1 MNHNREEPFVLSNRP
16 KRQQLT
22 LGFDDLIEADNA
34 APVEEPQRGQSDSAT
49 TKQPSLDRSQI
60 DLMEKIVEN
69 ANMEAAW
76 KNVRRNAG
84 APGPD
89 GITVDEFP
97 EWLQPRWPDI
107 RQQLLEGG
115 YRPAPARR
123 KAIPKPDGGER
134 QLGIPNVLDRLIQQA
149 ILQILTPIFDPHFSE
164 SSFGF
169 RPKRSAHGAIKQI
182 QRTVREG
189 YRHCV
194 DMDLSKFFDRVQHDV
209 LLVRVARQVHDR
221 RLLKLIGRYLRAGV
235 LMVDGVVQPSPEGT
249 MQGGPLSPLLA
260 NVLLDDFDKE
270 LEQRG
275 LRFVRYADDF
285 LVFVRTPEAAQRVY
299 QSVARYL
306 TQRLKLV
313 VNQQKSQVC
322 STNGVEFLGYR
333 FHGFGGQIRVSEKNV
348 LKFQRRCKEITR
360 RNRGVSMSSRLKE
373 LAQYVRGWTAYFC
386 LEQRRTLFR
395 ELDKWLRRRIRAC
408 YWKWW
413 RRPKTKIRKLL
424 SLGVRLD
431 EAISHGC
438 SRKGPWRMSGSRAI
452 QTGMPVT
459 WLTER
464 GLLSL
469 EEIWIRFAPKR

>member
-1 MNHNREEPFVLSNRP
+1 MLSDRP
-16 KRQQLT
+16 TPQQLT
-22 LGFDDLIEADNA
+22 FDFDDFIEADDA
-34 APVEEPQRGQSDSAT
+34 APVQEPQRGQSAPANME
-49 TKQPSLDRSQI
+49 QPSLDHSS
-60 DLMEKIVEN
+60 DPLMEKIVDT
-69 ANMEAAW
+69 ASMERAW

-89 GITVDEFP
+89 GISVDEFP
-97 EWLQPRWPDI
+97 EWLRPRWPTI
-107 RQQLLEGG
+107 RQQLLDGT
-115 YRPAPARR
+115 YRPAAARR
-123 KAIPKPDGGER
+123 KSIPKPDGGER

-149 ILQILTPIFDPHFSE
+149 ILQILTPIFDPSFSE

-182 QRTVREG
+182 QRTIREG

-209 LLVRVARQVHDR
+209 LLVRVARKVHDK
-221 RLLKLIGRYLRAGV
+221 RLLKLIGRYLRAGI
-235 LMVDGVVQPSPEGT
+235 MVEGIVQPSPEGT

-260 NVLLDDFDKE
+260 NILLDDFDKE

-285 LVFVRTPEAAQRVY
+285 MVFVRTPAAAQRVFI
-299 QSVARYL
+299 SVERYL
-306 TQRLKLV
+306 TRKLKLV
-313 VNQQKSQVC
+313 VNQRKSGVC
-322 STNGVEFLGYR
+322 STNGVEFLGYQ

-348 LKFQRRCKEITR
+348 LKFQRRAKEITR
-360 RNRGVSMSSRLKE
+360 RNRGVAMSARLTE
-373 LAQYVRGWTAYFC
+373 LGQYIRGWTAYFC
-386 LEQRRTLFR
+386 LDQRKTLFH
-395 ELDKWLRRRIRAC
+395 ELDKWLRRRVRAC

-413 RRPKTKIRKLL
+413 RLPKTKIRKLL
-424 SLGVRLD
+424 SLGVRKD

-452 QTGMPVT
+452 QMGMPIK
-459 WLTER
+459 WLKAR

-469 EEIWIRFAPKR
+469 EGLWIRFAPKRRIA